1 MVYPKGGAIMA
12 TYKVTSPDGDVYEVT
27 APDNASEEMVFEY
40 AKKQFNAQKQT
51 PKAESQKPKEDR
63 GSFFDPLMQGLTY
76 GWADELGGLGARIG
90 AGLAGSNET
99 RRDIVAQKETNRQR
113 AQLADYRQRNPYTS
127 AGLEIGG
134 ALVSG
139 GPAVKYGTT
148 GLRLLGL
155 GALEGG
161 IAGAGAADEN
171 KVTGAATGAALGG
184 VMGGAVPAL
193 GYAARKGGGYIA
205 RKVAPVYRRLT
216 EQPQTTAQ
224 RVLTDA
230 MRSEG
235 ITPAMLKSRARQMGQ
250 DATLVDIGG
259 SKAVGLGQGVI
270 DADTTGDA
278 LALARRT
285 YGKRAAGQTA
295 RLERGIN
302 KATGNKRRFLS
313 VLDEINDR
321 QRQASSAAY
330 DAAFNSPSFNPVDK
344 DLIDL
349 INRPGIKRQLGK
361 ALDDAVNEGRSVPAL
376 EKIVMQGDNVKIGKE
391 LMPDMQGWDAIKRRL
406 DKAVT
411 SAYRT
416 SDPGASSLKV
426 LRNKLRD
433 VLDDVNPEY
442 KAARNIYAG
451 DAALKDALSEGE
463 SFLTRKTREVRAVI
477 RDLSESEKEAYLTGA
492 VEAIKEKMG
501 RARAG
506 EMGSFRFLE
515 TGNAKEKL
523 RMLFPAGRDGD
534 REMSRLM
541 RILNT
546 ERKFATT
553 QGEIVGNS
561 ATALR
566 QAGGRML
573 KSQTAMPTTAEALT
587 HPIRGG
593 IGAGVKAA
601 SDAAARLSDKS
612 IGELARLLYTPGN
625 VEAVIVELEKRGVPK
640 QVIQQYVNKF
650 SKASAA
656 AAPVVGLAAGSAA
669 E

>member
-302 KATGNKRRFLS
+302 KATGNKHRFLS